1 MDFFDHQERSLRR
14 SRWLVLLFALAV
26 IVTAAGVT
34 LVISALAFVLGAR
47 PDVSIGVQ
55 SIRAVFDPDLVTVCA
70 VVTILFIGA
79 AVLFRLFKLRA
90 GGSTVAESL
99 GGARVDPGDP
109 DPARRRLYNVVEE
122 MAIASGLPVPLVY
135 VMEREPAI
143 NAFAAGNTPS
153 DAAIAVTRGCLV
165 QLDRDQLQGVVAH
178 EFSHVLHGDMRMN
191 LRLMGYLF
199 GIMSVNMLGRAMM
212 RTAGRRRFG
221 RSGGRSGL
229 VLVLGGSA
237 LYTLGLAGVLAGRL
251 IQAAVCRQREYLAD
265 ASAVQFTR
273 QTDGLA
279 GALRLI
285 RGRASMSHMR
295 AGRAEEIGHM
305 LFVAGRRA
313 FASLFAT
320 HPPIEARLR
329 ALEPHGAG
337 RLGGDAGSAPA
348 PVPTADARAETASDT
363 AGSSSFVAAEVTDA
377 VGNPGEP
384 QVHFAEG
391 LAAIV
396 PPSLWEAAHSMDGG
410 LPVLLALLLDADPQ
424 ISAHQLG
431 LVEVRY
437 GLPIRTATER
447 SREDLSGLSRTLRLA
462 LADVAFQCVRGMKK
476 ARRDFVVETAQR
488 MVEVDG
494 RVDAFE
500 KAVMAALASRVRDL
514 EPRRKHRPDTGA
526 VNSAAQFLL
535 AAMALTGHPDRV
547 SAAAAYRAGLAASRP
562 LSDRIESELP
572 EDAPDLDKIR
582 ESLTILDGLPPHS
595 KRRLVAGLS
604 AAAASDGQ
612 IVGREAEILRA
623 VCSAL
628 HCPIPPLAS
637 AG

>member
-26 IVTAAGVT
+26 VVTAAGVT
-34 LVISALAFVLGAR
+34 VVISALAFFLGAR
-47 PDVSIGVQ
+47 PDVPIGLQ
-55 SIRAVFDPDLVTVCA
+55 SVRAVFDPDLVTVCA
-70 VVTILFIGA
+70 VATIAFIGA
-79 AVLFRLFKLRA
+79 AVLLRLIRLRA
-90 GGSTVAESL
+90 GGSVVAENL
-99 GGARVDPGDP
+99 GGARVDPGDS
-109 DPARRRLYNVVEE
+109 DPGRRRLMNVVEE

-143 NAFAAGNTPS
+143 NAFAAGSTPS
-153 DAAIAVTRGCLV
+153 DAAIAVTRGCLEN
-165 QLDRDQLQGVVAH
+165 LDRDQLQGVIAH
-178 EFSHVLHGDMRMN
+178 EFSHILHGDMRMN
-191 LRLMGYLF
+191 LRLIGYLF

-237 LYTLGLAGVLAGRL
+237 LYVLGLAGVLAGRL

-265 ASAVQFTR
+265 ASAVQFSR

-285 RGRASMSHMR
+285 NGRASMSHMR
-295 AGRAEEIGHM
+295 AGRAEEVGHM

-337 RLGGDAGSAPA
+337 GLGGESDPIPVSASPADTVGSA
-348 PVPTADARAETASDT
+348 
-363 AGSSSFVAAEVTDA
+363 AGISSFAAAEVTNA

-384 QVHFAEG
+384 QVHFAQG
-391 LAAIV
+391 LEAIV
-396 PPSLWEAAHSMDGG
+396 PPLLWEAAHSMDGG
-410 LPVLLALLLDADPQ
+410 LPVLLALLLDANPQ
-424 ISAHQLG
+424 VSAHQLA
-431 LVEVRY
+431 LVEVRF
-437 GLPIRTATER
+437 GVPVRTATER
-447 SREDLSGLSRTLRLA
+447 SREDLSGLSRTLKLA
-462 LADVAFQCVRGMKK
+462 LADVAFQSVRGMKK
-476 ARRDFVVETAQR
+476 VRRDYVLETAER
-488 MVEVDG
+488 MVQVDG

-500 KAVMAALASRVRDL
+500 KAMMAALASRVRDL
-514 EPRRKHRPDTGA
+514 ESRRRSRPARGA
-526 VNSAAQFLL
+526 VDSAAQSLL
-535 AAMALTGHPDRV
+535 AAMALAGHPDRD
-547 SAAAAYRAGLAASRP
+547 SAPAAYRAGLDASRP
-562 LSDRIESELP
+562 FSEHLEPELP
-572 EDAPDLDKIR
+572 DDAQDFDKIR
-582 ESLTILDGLPPHS
+582 EVLAVLDGLPPHD

-604 AAAASDGQ
+604 AAAASDSR
-612 IVGREAEILRA
+612 IVGREADILRA

-628 HCPIPPLAS
+628 HCPIPPPVS
-637 AG
+637 PGR